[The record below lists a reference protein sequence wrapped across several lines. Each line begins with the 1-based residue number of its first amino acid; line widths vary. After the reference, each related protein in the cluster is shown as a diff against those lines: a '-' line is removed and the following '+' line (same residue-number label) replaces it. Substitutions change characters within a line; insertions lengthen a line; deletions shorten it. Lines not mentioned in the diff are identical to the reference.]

1 MAGEPQPNPFS
12 TRFTRPGDVAW
23 QPLPETPAALLDR
36 LDRLGGRAAICGP
49 HGSGKST
56 LLSHLA
62 VAAADRGWQP
72 RLLLLRSAAD
82 VIRGV
87 ATAAATS
94 PGGFIGID
102 GGELAGGLS
111 RTMIRLAARQDS
123 RMVVTMHRRPRS
135 GGWPVLL
142 EIAPNAEVFRRVV
155 RSLLAGT
162 DLPAGVAARFG
173 PDLLAEVFD
182 RHRGN
187 FREALFELYDRFEL
201 AARK

>member
-1 MAGEPQPNPFS
+1 MRPALAGWQVRQPAPAKSAVVRGVDREDPVVRESPAFFQRRPRLRLRAGLLRRRCSGRSTADADGLVMAGEPQPNPFS
-12 TRFTRPGDVAW
+12 TRFTRPGEVAW

-111 RTMIRLAARQDS
+111 RTM
-123 RMVVTMHRRPRS
+123 
-135 GGWPVLL
+135 
-142 EIAPNAEVFRRVV
+142 
-155 RSLLAGT
+155 
-162 DLPAGVAARFG
+162 
-173 PDLLAEVFD
+173 
-182 RHRGN
+182 
-187 FREALFELYDRFEL
+187 
-201 AARK
+201 